1 MDEERLLLEK
11 MSLEKRRYT
20 SAPETHPDY
29 NREWERFYNYKRTH
43 YGPIHASRLHD
54 EWADVWKKYFFDVH
68 DTYVR
73 QERNKL
79 MNGMK
84 VYYSDLQKYQKNL
97 KIEAMRREEAKR
109 KEMRERER
117 IEEMKM
123 QEFEERRRNEMNR
136 EYASGEGTSHA
147 PHHKPSS
154 TAVSVLSTLRLLTAI
169 ESDLGDL
176 GRKVDTA
183 LMKAVQSGGTSDAV
197 LLSEVA
203 FVEIL
208 QSCR

>member
-1 MDEERLLLEK
+1 MWLWTFNIFLSSLLL
-11 MSLEKRRYT
+11 
-20 SAPETHPDY
+20 
-29 NREWERFYNYKRTH
+29 
-43 YGPIHASRLHD
+43 IQ
-54 EWADVWKKYFFDVH
+54 ADVWKKYFFDVH

-79 MNGMK
+79 MNEMK

-136 EYASGEGTSHA
+136 EYASGKTGHGGAWGELSRVPPHA
-147 PHHKPSS
+147 TPSTPGHAHLWLYMYFGKTEQNTCKS
-154 TAVSVLSTLRLLTAI
+154 
-169 ESDLGDL
+169 
-176 GRKVDTA
+176 
-183 LMKAVQSGGTSDAV
+183 
-197 LLSEVA
+197 
-203 FVEIL
+203 
-208 QSCR
+208 

>member
-1 MDEERLLLEK
+1 M
-11 MSLEKRRYT
+11 
-20 SAPETHPDY
+20 
-29 NREWERFYNYKRTH
+29 
-43 YGPIHASRLHD
+43 
-54 EWADVWKKYFFDVH
+54 WKKYFFDVH

-79 MNGMK
+79 MNEMK

-136 EYASGEGTSHA
+136 EYASGKTGHSGA
-147 PHHKPSS
+147 
-154 TAVSVLSTLRLLTAI
+154 
-169 ESDLGDL
+169 
-176 GRKVDTA
+176 
-183 LMKAVQSGGTSDAV
+183 SGGS
-197 LLSEVA
+197 
-203 FVEIL
+203 
-208 QSCR
+208 